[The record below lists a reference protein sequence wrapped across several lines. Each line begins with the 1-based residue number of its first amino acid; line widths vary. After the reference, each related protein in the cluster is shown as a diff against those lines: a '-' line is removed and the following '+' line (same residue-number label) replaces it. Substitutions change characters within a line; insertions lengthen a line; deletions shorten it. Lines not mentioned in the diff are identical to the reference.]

1 MERQEIYEKIIELAS
16 DKLSVDKEQ
25 IKEETSFTE
34 DLNADSLDVVD
45 FVMELEGEF
54 DIEIPDD
61 EVEGI
66 ATVKDAVDYIE
77 NKI

>member
-1 MERQEIYEKIIELAS
+1 MERQEIYEKIVELAS

-77 NKI
+77 KKI